1 MEMLVTA
8 SYHDDA
14 DGEEEEDDD
23 DNADVVEYSHEE
35 PSMPSA
41 WLKKGRRIREA
52 ERRAKRLEM
61 RRKPGT
67 V

>member
-1 MEMLVTA
+1 MSMLVTA
-8 SYHDDA
+8 SYQDDA
-14 DGEEEEDDD
+14 DGEDEEDDD

-35 PSMPSA
+35 PYMPSA

-61 RRKPGT
+61 RRKPCT